1 MSSLQRL
8 TMPQRLCLVEA
19 FPSSTL
25 PLWRLRV
32 YVGWSI
38 RRPVTMGRRRE
49 ETVDEELLAQLEG
62 GSSDKIRV
70 PLPNE
75 RINEM
80 FAIADQILGGRRVRV
95 VCADGE
101 TRLARIPGKMRRR
114 HWVREGDLIVVQPW
128 DFQDAKADVKKRYS
142 KTQSL
147 YLSRKGVLPEI
158 VDVFGTGTETWDDL
172 DDAGIFGNSAEEN
185 IDEEPAPDESEEIVE
200 EAQDTEDDSEK
211 ETVAEEPAPTAEP
224 EPLDD
229 VTDDDID
236 SLFGPA

>member
-1 MSSLQRL
+1 MQSLSSNL
-8 TMPQRLCLVEA
+8 A
-19 FPSSTL
+19 I
-25 PLWRLRV
+25 RLRV

-38 RRPVTMGRRRE
+38 RRLVTMGRRRE

-62 GSSDKIRV
+62 DSSDKIRV
-70 PLPNE
+70 PVPNE

-114 HWVREGDLIVVQPW
+114 QWVREGDLIVVQPW
-128 DFQDAKADVKKRYS
+128 DFQDAKADVKKRYT

-172 DDAGIFGNSAEEN
+172 DDAGIFGGDNPVEVANEPPQEEV
-185 IDEEPAPDESEEIVE
+185 VE
-200 EAQDTEDDSEK
+200 EAAEVEETTEDAPIEDEPES
-211 ETVAEEPAPTAEP
+211 EPAAEP

>member
-1 MSSLQRL
+1 
-8 TMPQRLCLVEA
+8 
-19 FPSSTL
+19 
-25 PLWRLRV
+25 
-32 YVGWSI
+32 
-38 RRPVTMGRRRE
+38 MGRRRE

-62 GSSDKIRV
+62 GSGDKIRV

-114 HWVREGDLIVVQPW
+114 QWVREGDLIVVQPW
-128 DFQDAKADVKKRYS
+128 DFQDSKADVKKRYS

-158 VDVFGTGTETWDDL
+158 VDVFGTGTDAWDDL
-172 DDAGIFGNSAEEN
+172 DDAGIFGEDISSEPQIVEDDFEEEADDVEDSTDEEEMAEAEPVAASPAEE
-185 IDEEPAPDESEEIVE
+185 
-200 EAQDTEDDSEK
+200 
-211 ETVAEEPAPTAEP
+211 AEP
-224 EPLDD
+224 FDDD

>member
-1 MSSLQRL
+1 
-8 TMPQRLCLVEA
+8 
-19 FPSSTL
+19 
-25 PLWRLRV
+25 
-32 YVGWSI
+32 
-38 RRPVTMGRRRE
+38 MGRRRE
-49 ETVDEELLAQLEG
+49 ETVDEELLAELEG
-62 GSSDKIRV
+62 DTSDKIRV
-70 PLPNE
+70 ALPNE

-114 HWVREGDLIVVQPW
+114 QWVREGDLIVVQPW

-172 DDAGIFGNSAEEN
+172 DDAGIFDSSPQNTPVVE
-185 IDEEPAPDESEEIVE
+185 ESEEVSEESEEVE
-200 EAQDTEDDSEK
+200 DNSEE
-211 ETVAEEPAPTAEP
+211 ETVTDESDTAPAPEP